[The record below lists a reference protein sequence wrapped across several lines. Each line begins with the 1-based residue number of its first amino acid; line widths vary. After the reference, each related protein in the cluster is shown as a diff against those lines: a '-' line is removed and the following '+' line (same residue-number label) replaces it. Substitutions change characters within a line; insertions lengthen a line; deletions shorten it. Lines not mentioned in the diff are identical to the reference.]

1 MANSKN
7 CIDGLE
13 NLKNDLKNASKNVFN
28 NSDEVQ
34 LLIDYDLVLKN
45 VSTVNNMYGSI
56 FSVNSTKD
64 DINNFFSDAYADI
77 LVDNLF
83 SSNLDVVEIF
93 NDKFNPYAK
102 VE

>member
-13 NLKNDLKNASKNVFN
+13 NLKNDLKNASKNVSN

-56 FSVNSTKD
+56 D

>member
-1 MANSKN
+1 MTNSKN

-13 NLKNDLKNASKNVFN
+13 NLKNDLKNASKNVSN

>member
-13 NLKNDLKNASKNVFN
+13 NLKNDLKKASKNISN

-56 FSVNSTKD
+56 FSVNSTED
-64 DINNFFSDAYADI
+64 DINNFFSNAYADI

>member
-13 NLKNDLKNASKNVFN
+13 NLKNDLKNASKNVSN

-56 FSVNSTKD
+56 FSVNSTED